1 MEEEDA
7 EPDDRDLRIEVET
20 ARNRQP
26 PEASVAQCG
35 CYRLG
40 LELVRP
46 VATANEHEP
55 DDRAQR
61 GEPRQKEK
69 RSVRAAALCQ
79 PGQNDR
85 DDQSSQRDRRL
96 PDPESKPTLARSE
109 PEHHRPPAR

>member
-1 MEEEDA
+1 MLVVEEEDA

-26 PEASVAQCG
+26 PEASVAQRG
-35 CYRLG
+35 CDRLG

-61 GEPRQKEK
+61 GEPRQEEE
-69 RSVRAAALCQ
+69 RGVRAAALCQ

-85 DDQSSQRDRRL
+85 DDQS
-96 PDPESKPTLARSE
+96 ARAGS
-109 PEHHRPPAR
+109 PSA